1 MLLQSWHNQVHISCF
16 QCLEHVLL
24 NIICIFLWV
33 NTICSSLQ
41 IIKTKAADELR
52 PIHFVNFN
60 ISSSTICSNTL
71 WLVQIL
77 IWLFLLST
85 LHMYTFQKP
94 GRAVKYLNW
103 LCKGSLTFCNH
114 FIQIYVQIIAHI
126 VDRLLTP
133 RKFREGPH
141 LIPHRR
147 HNEVPHLKLHRE

>member
-52 PIHFVNFN
+52 PIHFVNF
-60 ISSSTICSNTL
+60 ISFLKILFLHYNICSNTL

-114 FIQIYVQIIAHI
+114 FIQIHVQIITHF
-126 VDRLLTP
+126 LP
-133 RKFREGPH
+133 YS
-141 LIPHRR
+141 
-147 HNEVPHLKLHRE
+147 